1 MDNIFKSSGLPKRC
15 QVLPPRTV
23 SMERAKV
30 TGVIHCTTCVSI
42 PNDKQ
47 VMQSAS
53 SVHLATAHVGVSLA
67 KSSIATSNGKTISVE
82 DKLINVRRPPRIERR
97 EKLLQ
102 VADSSWMEMAKPI
115 SISFLHFNMEFRDS
129 TSPWSKLC
137 CYYCLLA

>member
-67 KSSIATSNGKTISVE
+67 KSSIATSNGKVS
-82 DKLINVRRPPRIERR
+82 DGPRVRARVGRFLR
-97 EKLLQ
+97 
-102 VADSSWMEMAKPI
+102 
-115 SISFLHFNMEFRDS
+115 SIPTLFRNPK
-129 TSPWSKLC
+129 TWLKT
-137 CYYCLLA
+137 AH